1 MSLRQLTTGTDVS
14 WDGGLV
20 HIPAG
25 TIIDCPPG
33 SAMEAAYGPGNLV
46 DLDADA
52 AAAAASC
59 WRVELTAGLSAAGYS
74 GAGRNRRCGLGPGL
88 TVAARGEGSG
98 RRGIPR

>member
-52 AAAAASC
+52 AAAAADH
-59 WRVELTAGLSAAGYS
+59 AGAS
-74 GAGRNRRCGLGPGL
+74 N
-88 TVAARGEGSG
+88 
-98 RRGIPR
+98 